1 MSNILQKCIKLFKKL
16 YCLSDIPF
24 HLKPS
29 TRLSPLWTICRRSI
43 YDVATSIMVKLP
55 YTQIKCIACLT
66 IKSPPTFFWF
76 FSLHRIYITLK
87 FVCDIGSRWYKN
99 LHLKLCYVRFLL
111 SDWLFTNFQLT
122 RVLKIIAKLYCNVVY
137 MYVPTLTTII
147 ILKEWRPN
155 D

>member
-1 MSNILQKCIKLFKKL
+1 MTETEIKL
-16 YCLSDIPF
+16 
-24 HLKPS
+24 
-29 TRLSPLWTICRRSI
+29 RRNG
-43 YDVATSIMVKLP
+43 VTVTSSVLNLDKITTPYVMVKLP

-122 RVLKIIAKLYCNVVY
+122 RVLKNHSK
-137 MYVPTLTTII
+137 I
-147 ILKEWRPN
+147 ILQCSLYVRVHINYNNHIERMETKWLK
-155 D
+155 